1 MIKCSKCEAENTAE
15 AKFCGECG
23 TKIERLEDTLKDV
36 DVASEQTIGMFE
48 TLGRRN
54 QEIDKQLEFA
64 EGDVFA
70 GRYTI
75 ASLLGRGGMGVVYK
89 AVDRHGERDAALKLI
104 RPELLAGEAAVK
116 RLIAEGV
123 TTQELSHPNIV
134 RVYNVDEVDNVP
146 YVAMEFVEGPTL
158 AEWHRN
164 LMSEREQVPTIV
176 AARIVMELLAGLGA
190 AHDAGI
196 IHRDLKPQNI
206 ILTAEPNEDNAP
218 LKILDFGIAR
228 AASREETK
236 SGTALGTP
244 GYMAPE
250 QRTDPDLADSSADLF
265 ALSKIFYKLLMD
277 ALPDG
282 MWQPPSASRQDVPG
296 GVDELILAGV
306 SVNRRG
312 RPQSAVEYRNLLVDA
327 MNSGKPGPRPEP
339 KPDPV
344 DPGGGHSQSGKS
356 EVQNFMDGPA
366 AKPLGLGCLGLI
378 VLILLVATLE
388 DCSGGSNWDDD
399 YDDDSTYL
407 SSSGGTFDDDPP
419 PPPTLDYSAYN
430 GTWTSHATGQ
440 QLAATINPDRSY
452 EIEGPVL
459 AEWGAITMFGEFAGT
474 RALINADTPTGTARI
489 DFNITDESHVL
500 LTVSLPDGS
509 KVTDCYHVNHPAKQ
523 GCP

>member
-1 MIKCSKCEAENTAE
+1 MTECSKCGAGNPAD
-15 AKFCGECG
+15 ARFCGECG
-23 TKIERLEDTLKDV
+23 TPIERLGDTLKDD
-36 DVASEQTIGMFE
+36 DVASEQTIGMYD
-48 TLGRRN
+48 TVGRHT
-54 QEIDKQLEFA
+54 QDIDKQLEFA
-64 EGDVFA
+64 ESDVFA

-89 AVDRHGERDAALKLI
+89 AVDRHGERDVALKLI
-104 RPELLAGEAAVK
+104 RPELLAGDAAVK

-158 AEWHRN
+158 AEWHRA
-164 LMSEREQVPTIV
+164 LMSEREQVPTRV
-176 AARIVMELLAGLGA
+176 AARIVMELLAGLEA

-206 ILTAEPNEDNAP
+206 ILTAEPNEDEAP
-218 LKILDFGIAR
+218 LKVLDFGIAR

-282 MWQPPSASRQDVPG
+282 MWQPPSASRQDVPD

-312 RPQSAVEYRNLLVDA
+312 RPQSVVEYRKRLVDA
-327 MNSGKPGPRPEP
+327 MNSRKPGPKP
-339 KPDPV
+339 KPDPI
-344 DPGGGHSQSGKS
+344 DPSGGHSQPNKN
-356 EVQNFMDGPA
+356 ERQNFMDGPA
-366 AKPLGLGCLGLI
+366 AKPLGFGCLGLI
-378 VLILLVATLE
+378 VLILLIAALG
-388 DCSGGSNWDDD
+388 DCSGSDVWGDD
-399 YDDDSTYL
+399 YDDDPTYF
-407 SSSGGTFDDDPP
+407 SSSGGTLDDEPS

-452 EIEGPVL
+452 EIVGPVL
-459 AEWGAITMFGEFAGT
+459 AEWGTITMFGEFAGK
-474 RALINADTPTGTARI
+474 RALISADTPTGTARI
-489 DFNITDESHVL
+489 TFDITDESHVL

-509 KVTDCYHVNHPAKQ
+509 KISDCYHVNHPATQ